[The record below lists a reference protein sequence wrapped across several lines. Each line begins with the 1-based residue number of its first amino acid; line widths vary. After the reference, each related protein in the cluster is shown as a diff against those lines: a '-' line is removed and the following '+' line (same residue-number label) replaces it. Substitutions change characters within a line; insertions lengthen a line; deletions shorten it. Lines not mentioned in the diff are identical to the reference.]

1 MGYEVAVTKAWS
13 QLEIPTKDKKL
24 SVRFL
29 ADEYSLD
36 LENRRILSLSCNV
49 AVKEFLVILIL
60 HYLIKRLRG
69 LPSLAGE
76 WISFRQ
82 LDGGGGYYPTFRKR
96 VIQTIARKYGA
107 KPDALLNLKKRFKT
121 SEVDLADVGIIVETF
136 EKVPLLIEMW
146 RGDEEFGP
154 EVNVLFDK
162 SITDIF
168 CTEDIVILSEFV
180 AHAI

>member
-1 MGYEVAVTKAWS
+1 
-13 QLEIPTKDKKL
+13 
-24 SVRFL
+24 
-29 ADEYSLD
+29 
-36 LENRRILSLSCNV
+36 
-49 AVKEFLVILIL
+49 
-60 HYLIKRLRG
+60 
-69 LPSLAGE
+69 
-76 WISFRQ
+76 
-82 LDGGGGYYPTFRKR
+82 
-96 VIQTIARKYGA
+96 
-107 KPDALLNLKKRFKT
+107 LLNLKKRFKT